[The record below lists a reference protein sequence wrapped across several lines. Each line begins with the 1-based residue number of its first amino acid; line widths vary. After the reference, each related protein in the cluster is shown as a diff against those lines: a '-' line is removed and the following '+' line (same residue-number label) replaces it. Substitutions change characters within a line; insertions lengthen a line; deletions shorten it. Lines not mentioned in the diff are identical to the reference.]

1 MQKKGILI
9 VSFGTSHAS
18 TRQKTI
24 GAVEETIRRAYPEAE
39 ILSAY
44 TSGVIR
50 RIWESRGEAVLS
62 PEQALSQ
69 MAGQGISDV
78 TVQPTHLICGV
89 EFDLLREAVRAFQGR
104 FESLRLGMPLLSSAA
119 DRQEAAAVICTRFEQ
134 RQGRLILLMGHG
146 TPHEANSVYAAF
158 EQLCHSQGRR
168 DLFVGT
174 VEGCP
179 ALEDVLPALRRT
191 GCGSVLLA
199 PMMLVAGDHACN
211 DMAGDAP
218 DSWKSVLTSQGFEVS
233 CCLQGLG
240 ELADIRKI
248 YLRHLRD
255 AEPVR

>member
-18 TRQKTI
+18 TRHKTI

-158 EQLCHSQGRR
+158 
-168 DLFVGT
+168 
-174 VEGCP
+174 
-179 ALEDVLPALRRT
+179 
-191 GCGSVLLA
+191 
-199 PMMLVAGDHACN
+199 
-211 DMAGDAP
+211 
-218 DSWKSVLTSQGFEVS
+218 
-233 CCLQGLG
+233 
-240 ELADIRKI
+240 
-248 YLRHLRD
+248 
-255 AEPVR
+255 

>member
-119 DRQEAAAVICTRFEQ
+119 DR
-134 RQGRLILLMGHG
+134 
-146 TPHEANSVYAAF
+146 
-158 EQLCHSQGRR
+158 RR
-168 DLFVGT
+168 
-174 VEGCP
+174 GC
-179 ALEDVLPALRRT
+179 R
-191 GCGSVLLA
+191 
-199 PMMLVAGDHACN
+199 
-211 DMAGDAP
+211 
-218 DSWKSVLTSQGFEVS
+218 
-233 CCLQGLG
+233 
-240 ELADIRKI
+240 
-248 YLRHLRD
+248 RHLHPIRAKAGPAD
-255 AEPVR
+255 SADGTRNAARGQFGLRGV